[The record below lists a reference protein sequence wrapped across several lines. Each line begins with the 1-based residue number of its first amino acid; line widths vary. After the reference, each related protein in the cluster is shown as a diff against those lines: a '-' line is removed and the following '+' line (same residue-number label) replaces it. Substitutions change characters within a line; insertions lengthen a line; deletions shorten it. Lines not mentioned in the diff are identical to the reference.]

1 MRERIQALL
10 DQLRL
15 QGMASCLEDVLLRAE
30 KGGLATHDVLIEL
43 LEREYQH
50 QQERCLESRLK
61 RAKLPWPW
69 TLDTF
74 PFKKQPGINK
84 TQIMGLAK
92 LTFIE
97 RNDNVIFIGKTGT
110 GKSGIAM
117 SLLRLAVLNGYRGR
131 FYNAQDMLNELYAS
145 LADRTTSKV
154 LHTLAN
160 YDVIVIDE
168 LGYLTLTHEQINIFF
183 KLIDMRYQKKTTII
197 TTNLDFEAWYE
208 VFKHKELVDAMLDR
222 LNHGCTVIRI
232 DGPSLRVPKNGEESE
247 ENRKSSQRQQKQQGG
262 DDES

>member
-15 QGMASCLEDVLLRAE
+15 QGMANCLEDVLLRAE
-30 KGGLATHDVLIEL
+30 KGGMATDDVLIEL

-74 PFKKQPGINK
+74 PFKKQPGVNK

-92 LTFIE
+92 LAFIE

-168 LGYLTLTHEQINIFF
+168 LGYLTLTSEQINIFF

-222 LNHGCTVIRI
+222 LNHGSTVIRI
-232 DGPSLRVPKNGEESE
+232 DGPSLRVPKNAEEFL
-247 ENRKSSQRQQKQQGG
+247 ENRKHPQKQQVQEG
-262 DDES
+262 DVYES